1 MMVIY
6 ENNPKIKK
14 NSRFVLQKI
23 AKVKKGENIVIIAD
37 RDSYSNVRAFAD
49 AAKDLGIHALICD
62 VDIYGGAD
70 GYAHTP
76 IMTPLRN
83 AILSADAVF
92 MTTPQMKTGFKTFL
106 GSQQEGDASLTGKGK
121 QFTFEIG
128 GLSGILTKSGLLPTG
143 SGPMCCMRS

>member
-1 MMVIY
+1 M
-6 ENNPKIKK
+6 
-14 NSRFVLQKI
+14 
-23 AKVKKGENIVIIAD
+23 
-37 RDSYSNVRAFAD
+37 
-49 AAKDLGIHALICD
+49 ICD

-76 IMTPLRN
+76 IMAPLRN

-128 GLSGILTKSGLLPTG
+128 GLGEWDIDEMEKCFFVSEKARNEGRASYIVNLAYAKSLVSYKQVYNNRL
-143 SGPMCCMRS
+143 